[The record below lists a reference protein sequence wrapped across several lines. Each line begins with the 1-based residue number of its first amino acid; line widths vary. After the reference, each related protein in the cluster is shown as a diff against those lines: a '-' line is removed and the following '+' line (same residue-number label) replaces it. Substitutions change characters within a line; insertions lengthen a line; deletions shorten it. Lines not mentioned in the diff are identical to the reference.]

1 MLQMNKEDKILD
13 TATKNLTDYTGLKA
27 HWKAGKEPVDAILY
41 LEDKNIKFYVEVKRE
56 LRGHHLEALQQ
67 YAKQHQPFMVVAE
80 NIFPT
85 LKKQL
90 RDGGI
95 AYLDAAGNIFY
106 DTKNQYVWIEG
117 NKIEKR
123 QEKKKNRAFT
133 KAGLRVVFQL
143 LLNEETLNQPYR
155 EIAAMAGVALGN
167 IKHVFDG
174 LKELGFILRLDK
186 NRMKLL
192 KKRELLDR
200 WIDGYGTALKPMLHI
215 GNYRFLKEEDDK
227 AWKKLKPDEEK
238 TVWGSEAAADLI
250 TNYLVPLKLD
260 MYTKETKTELMKK
273 WRLIPDPTGKVQ
285 VYEKF
290 WNNKTDQKYAPEILV
305 YADLILTNDP
315 RCMET
320 AKMIYDKYLANEFV

>member
-1 MLQMNKEDKILD
+1 MNKEDKILD

-27 HWKAGKEPVDAILY
+27 HWKVGKERVDAMFY

-67 YAKQHQPFMVVAE
+67 YAKKYQPFMVVAE

-106 DTKNQYVWIEG
+106 NTGNQYVWIEG
-117 NKIEKR
+117 NKIQKG
-123 QEKKKNRAFT
+123 QEEKKNRAFT
-133 KAGLRVVFQL
+133 KAGLRVVFQFL
-143 LLNEETLNQPYR
+143 LDEEVLNQPYR

-174 LKELGFILRLDK
+174 LKELGFILRVDK

-192 KKRELLDR
+192 KKRDLLDR
-200 WIDGYGTALKPMLHI
+200 WIDGYGTVLKPTLHI
-215 GNYRFLKEEDDK
+215 GNFRFVKEEDSK
-227 AWKKLKPDEEK
+227 AWKKLNLDREK
-238 TVWGSEAAADLI
+238 TVWASEAAADLI

-260 MYTKETKTELMKK
+260 LYTKEAKTELMKRWK
-273 WRLIPDPTGKVQ
+273 LIPDPAGKVQ
-285 VYEKF
+285 LYERF
-290 WNNKTDQKYAPEILV
+290 WNNDTNQKYAPEVLV

-320 AKMIYDKYLANEFV
+320 AKMIYDKYLANEFI

>member
-1 MLQMNKEDKILD
+1 VSDVML
-13 TATKNLTDYTGLKA
+13 
-27 HWKAGKEPVDAILY
+27 
-41 LEDKNIKFYVEVKRE
+41 KNIQLNLDDLSLCYTHHRGHPSLRE
-56 LRGHHLEALQQ
+56 L
-67 YAKQHQPFMVVAE
+67 
-80 NIFPT
+80 IS
-85 LKKQL
+85 
-90 RDGGI
+90 
-95 AYLDAAGNIFY
+95 
-106 DTKNQYVWIEG
+106 IEG

>member
-1 MLQMNKEDKILD
+1 MNKEDKILD

-27 HWKAGKEPVDAILY
+27 HWKAGKEPIDAILY

-56 LRGHHLEALQQ
+56 LRGHHLELLQQ
-67 YAKQHQPFMVVAE
+67 NAKQHQPFMVVAE

-85 LKKQL
+85 LKKDL
-90 RDGGI
+90 RDKGI

-106 DTKNQYVWIEG
+106 NTQNQYVWIEG

-123 QEKKKNRAFT
+123 QEEKKNRAFT
-133 KAGLRVVFQL
+133 KAGLRVVFQF

-174 LKELGFILRLDK
+174 LKELGFLLRLDK

-200 WIDGYGTALKPMLHI
+200 WIEGYGTALKPTLHI
-215 GNYRFLKEEDDK
+215 GNYRFLKQEDDK
-227 AWKKLKPDEEK
+227 AWKKLKLDEEK
-238 TVWGSEAAADLI
+238 TVWANEAAADLI

-260 MYTKETKTELMKK
+260 LYTKETKTELMKK
-273 WRLIPDPTGKVQ
+273 WRLVPDPAGRIQ
-285 VYEKF
+285 LYEKF
-290 WNNKTDQKYAPEILV
+290 WNNKIEQTYAPEVLV

-315 RCMET
+315 RCIET
-320 AKMIYDKYLANEFV
+320 AKLIYDKYLANEFV

>member
-1 MLQMNKEDKILD
+1 MNKEDKILD

-27 HWKAGKEPVDAILY
+27 HWKAGKGPVDAMLY

-67 YAKQHQPFMVVAE
+67 YAKQHQTFMVVAE

-85 LKKQL
+85 LKKGL
-90 RDGGI
+90 RDMGI

-106 DTKNQYVWIEG
+106 DTGNQYVWIEG

-123 QEKKKNRAFT
+123 QEEKKNRAFT
-133 KAGLRVVFQL
+133 KAGLRVVFQF

-186 NRMKLL
+186 NRAKLL

-200 WIDGYGTALKPMLHI
+200 WIEGYGTALKPTLHI

-227 AWKKLKPDEEK
+227 AWKKLKLDGEK

-260 MYTKETKTELMKK
+260 LYTKETKTELMKK
-273 WRLIPDPTGKVQ
+273 WRLIPDPAGKVQ
-285 VYEKF
+285 LYEKF
-290 WNNKTDQKYAPEILV
+290 WNNNTDQKYAPQVLV

-315 RCMET
+315 RCIET
-320 AKMIYDKYLANEFV
+320 AQMIYDKYLANEFV